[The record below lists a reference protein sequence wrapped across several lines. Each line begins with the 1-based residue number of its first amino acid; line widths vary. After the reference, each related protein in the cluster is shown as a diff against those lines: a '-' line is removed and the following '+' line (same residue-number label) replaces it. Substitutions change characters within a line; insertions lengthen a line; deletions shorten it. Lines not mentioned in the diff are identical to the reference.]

1 MSTNSK
7 VRSHEPGGDL
17 VAAIEDIRPHR
28 QTPSLPMNAKFGNPN
43 A

>member
-7 VRSHEPGGDL
+7 FRSHEPDGDL
-17 VAAIEDIRPHR
+17 VVVLEDILQHR